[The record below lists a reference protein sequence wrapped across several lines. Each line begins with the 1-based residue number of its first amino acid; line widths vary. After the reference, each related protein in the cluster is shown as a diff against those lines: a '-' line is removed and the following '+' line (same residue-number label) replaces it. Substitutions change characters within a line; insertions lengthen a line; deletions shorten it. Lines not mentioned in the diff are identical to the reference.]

1 MVKADE
7 RVMNYFDKI
16 QKQGIFDEAEFK
28 IITEGYTLIKP
39 FIGEDM
45 YSELSS
51 ELVTAVLDKRG
62 TEEATYCSILE
73 EVAKN
78 IGLAEEPKPA
88 LVRLRELNA
97 SDASYDKT
105 ESTRRNAV
113 SKVYEGLKC
122 SNSLNNQVFLDVLS
136 GMDRNSIARRYRLT
150 RSKVDSIYEE
160 RLAFVKNVL
169 VVNDDI
175 LVEEV
180 ESNGPIQSNVK
191 MLFKKENE
199 TNE

>member
-78 IGLAEEPKPA
+78 IGLAEEPKSA

-97 SDASYDKT
+97 IDASYDKT

-113 SKVYEGLKC
+113 SKVYEELKC

-136 GMDRNSIARRYRLT
+136 GIDRNTIARRYRLT

>member
-136 GMDRNSIARRYRLT
+136 GMDRNTIARRYRLT

>member
-16 QKQGIFDEAEFK
+16 QKQGIFDETEFK

-62 TEEATYCSILE
+62 TEEATYCSIIE

-136 GMDRNSIARRYRLT
+136 GLDKNTIARRYRLT

>member
-113 SKVYEGLKC
+113 SKVYEELKS
-122 SNSLNNQVFLDVLS
+122 SNSLKNQVFLDVLS
-136 GMDRNSIARRYRLT
+136 GMDRNTIARRYRLT

>member
-78 IGLAEEPKPA
+78 IGLTEEPKPA

-113 SKVYEGLKC
+113 SKVYEELKS
-122 SNSLNNQVFLDVLS
+122 SNSLKNQVFLDVLS
-136 GMDRNSIARRYRLT
+136 GMDRNTIARRYRLT

>member
-62 TEEATYCSILE
+62 TEEATYCSIIE

-136 GMDRNSIARRYRLT
+136 GLDKNTIARRYRLT

>member
-78 IGLAEEPKPA
+78 IGLAEEQKPA

-97 SDASYDKT
+97 SDAAYDKT

-122 SNSLNNQVFLDVLS
+122 SKSLDNQVFLDILS
-136 GMDRNSIARRYRLT
+136 GMDRNTIARKYRLT
-150 RSKVDSIYEE
+150 RADVDRIYNE
-160 RLAFVKNVL
+160 RLAFVKNIL

-175 LVEEV
+175 LIDEV
-180 ESNGPIQSNVK
+180 ESRPIQSNVK
-191 MLFKKENE
+191 MLIKKENE